1 MRRIERLNEQFK
13 REITTILKEEVRDPR
28 IGPLTVTDVEVTA
41 DLWFA
46 RANPLV
52 PGRTGTIFFFVS
64 QRGVIR
70 GLRMAEADEGSAGG
84 CAAALVVAGKGGGGG
99 RGPGPGPWF
108 LTYGMLF
115 AMLLAMRRSRSTS
128 RQFEA

>member
-46 RANPLV
+46 RVHVLILGDEAE
-52 PGRTGTIFFFVS
+52 R
-64 QRGVIR
+64 
-70 GLRMAEADEGSAGG
+70 AEALAGLEAASAFIRRAIGSSLRIRRVPELRFVEDRTEEKATRIEEILRDVLPEDGGLAEDGATDGAEEDEA
-84 CAAALVVAGKGGGGG
+84 
-99 RGPGPGPWF
+99 
-108 LTYGMLF
+108 
-115 AMLLAMRRSRSTS
+115 
-128 RQFEA
+128 